1 MLEKCCDIYINIIR
15 QFLVISACNWRAFVA
30 QWLEHWSC
38 KPGVESSNLSEGF
51 CPKCPQ
57 TLKSKIANFKSRGLN
72 RDSNPGPLAPKARII
87 PLDH

>member
-51 CPKCPQ
+51 YPNKVVLDLLRISETYKSFAQRGARTHDPQ
-57 TLKSKIANFKSRGLN
+57 IKSLMLYRLS
-72 RDSNPGPLAPKARII
+72 
-87 PLDH
+87 